1 MKSSSAANSHESL
14 PADDLD
20 VRFGRL
26 IEANRGALARLDI
39 GISLWQALARFRGEC
54 SERTFL
60 FRVAQNRAFSWEARR
75 GKIESTNEELPDR
88 RDPRPDP
95 EQELLEH
102 ERENQLAE
110 AIWQL
115 PLIYREVLTLALE
128 GMSYGEIS
136 AITGI
141 SESNVGVR
149 LNRARQIAR
158 ENLEERSGKT
168 GADDGMECQSRRV
181 AWRIVRSFLSGRA
194 SCCPLS

>member
-26 IEANRGALARLDI
+26 IEANRGALARLATAYTRTKADRDDLLQDI

-110 AIWQL
+110 AIRQL

-158 ENLEERSGKT
+158 ENLEERIH
-168 GADDGMECQSRRV
+168 ERR
-181 AWRIVRSFLSGRA
+181 R
-194 SCCPLS
+194 